1 MGSGV
6 QHGLNGIY
14 ERWDGHGNPHK
25 LAGDAVP
32 LAARFVHVASQ
43 AELFH
48 RRGGPDLAV
57 TMVQRRAS
65 GALDPAIASAFVHHG
80 PAILRELED
89 IDAAIAVLDAE
100 PAPRRLVAES
110 HIDDVSLAFADM
122 VDLKSPYLLSHA
134 KGVSHLAETAAVHT
148 GLPAAEA
155 VRIRRAGLL
164 QDLGRAGVPNG
175 IWDKPEALTTTE
187 WEQVRLH
194 PYHSERILLRSPALA
209 TLAPLAGMHHERLDG
224 SGYYRQVVADSIPAG
239 ARLLAAADAYQA
251 MIEPRPYRSSRTPE
265 DAAVELRADAARG
278 RLDPQAVRAVLEVA
292 GHFVEPVRSTWP
304 AGLTS
309 REVEVLRLAARGLSN
324 REIGASLS
332 ISPKTADHHIQH
344 IYTKIGVSTRAG
356 AAIFAMEHELLQAN
370 LAEK

>member
-1 MGSGV
+1 
-6 QHGLNGIY
+6 
-14 ERWDGHGNPHK
+14 
-25 LAGDAVP
+25 
-32 LAARFVHVASQ
+32 
-43 AELFH
+43 
-48 RRGGPDLAV
+48 
-57 TMVQRRAS
+57 
-65 GALDPAIASAFVHHG
+65 
-80 PAILRELED
+80 
-89 IDAAIAVLDAE
+89 
-100 PAPRRLVAES
+100 
-110 HIDDVSLAFADM
+110 
-122 VDLKSPYLLSHA
+122 
-134 KGVSHLAETAAVHT
+134 
-148 GLPAAEA
+148 
-155 VRIRRAGLL
+155 
-164 QDLGRAGVPNG
+164 
-175 IWDKPEALTTTE
+175 
-187 WEQVRLH
+187 
-194 PYHSERILLRSPALA
+194 
-209 TLAPLAGMHHERLDG
+209 MHHERLDG
-224 SGYYRQVVADSIPAG
+224 SGYHRQVVADSIPAG